1 MTKERLQT
9 LIEWRILRNQ
19 GANEY
24 RLRRPMQITVRRG
37 VIDLLKNLYPE
48 NYETGGLLEAEL
60 AGMGTLVID
69 RFHQVRNA
77 ASVNYHYAPDA
88 AAWEKTL
95 AEIVSRGNLPIA
107 LHTHP
112 VSLGIES
119 YDERKS
125 TFYLK
130 SSKADRKIAREGITD
145 TLVMPEA
152 IFVRDPGLENGFG
165 LVFYTGTIFPG
176 SITALSTVSY
186 ISGGLAL
193 LAFRRNK
200 KLAGMAAGV
209 GLAEF
214 LIRRPRY
221 RLEDNG
227 DYVVKLVS

>member
-1 MTKERLQT
+1 MTNERLNT
-9 LIEWRILRNQ
+9 LIEWQILRRQ

-24 RLRRPMQITVRRG
+24 RLRRPMQITVRKR
-37 VIDLLKNLYPE
+37 VIDLLKAIYPE
-48 NYETGGLLEAEL
+48 DHETGGVLEAEL
-60 AGMGTLVID
+60 AGTGTLVID

-77 ASVNYHYAPDA
+77 AAQNYHYSPDSG
-88 AAWEKTL
+88 AWDRTL
-95 AEIVSRGNLPIA
+95 TEIVNRGNLPIA
-107 LHTHP
+107 VHTHP

-130 SSKADRKIAREGITD
+130 SSRTDRKIAREGITE
-145 TLVMPEA
+145 TLIMPEA

-176 SITALSTVSY
+176 SITALSTVGY

-200 KLAGMAAGV
+200 KLAGIAAAVGV
-209 GLAEF
+209 AEF

-221 RLEDNG
+221 RLEESG